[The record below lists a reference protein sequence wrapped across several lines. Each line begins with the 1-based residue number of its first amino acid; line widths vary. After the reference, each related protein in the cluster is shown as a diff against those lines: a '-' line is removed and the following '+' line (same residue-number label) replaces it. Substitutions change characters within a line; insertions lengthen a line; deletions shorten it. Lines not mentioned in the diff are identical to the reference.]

1 MKTIYMFPNSP
12 QNSPQTQKG
21 DLLLIKNEQ
30 FQQVLV
36 ISLTLDHIFTMIEII
51 IELKWVSF

>member
-36 ISLTLDHIFTMIEII
+36 FSLFLDYIFTMIKIVL
-51 IELKWVSF
+51 ELKWVNF